1 MLDEVAVSDGVGVLG
16 VGAPGGS
23 EVYDH
28 GGGISNAVLGSQDPG
43 VADDRATAPPASA
56 EAETHGVGSL
66 SLGGGVAVGD
76 TTLHLGGLGQVLHE
90 DLFFEGG
97 GRGHG

>member
-1 MLDEVAVSDGVGVLG
+1 VFDRYQNER
-16 VGAPGGS
+16 
-23 EVYDH
+23 
-28 GGGISNAVLGSQDPG
+28 

-76 TTLHLGGLGQVLHE
+76 TTLHLGGLGQVLYE
-90 DLFFEGG
+90 DLLVEGG
-97 GRGHG
+97 GRSHG